1 MSVHNEPSIEDIIKE
16 INHLRNRV
24 STLEA
29 RVGPTKE
36 EARKQRSIAAGLRFD
51 VLRRDGFRCTYC
63 GVQGTRRSLRVDH
76 VVPIA
81 SGGKSTMSNLTTAC
95 EPCNAGKSDK
105 ILDETVT
112 PSYESEWTSPR
123 PAPRIKNTEPVLSAE
138 EMHVAA
144 AKILDMLNGY
154 TPKERL

>member
-16 INHLRNRV
+16 INHLRDRV
-24 STLEA
+24 KTLES

-105 ILDETVT
+105 ILDEA
-112 PSYESEWTSPR
+112 PSPSSESEWAKPR
-123 PAPRIKNTEPVLSAE
+123 PTLRPPNTEPLLSRE
-138 EMHVAA
+138 EVAVEA
-144 AKILDMLNGY
+144 AKILEMLKG
-154 TPKERL
+154 TTSEVKP

>member
-63 GVQGTRRSLRVDH
+63 GVTAEASELRVDH
-76 VVPIA
+76 VLPVCR
-81 SGGKSTMSNLTTAC
+81 GGQST
-95 EPCNAGKSDK
+95 
-105 ILDETVT
+105 
-112 PSYESEWTSPR
+112 Y
-123 PAPRIKNTEPVLSAE
+123 
-138 EMHVAA
+138 
-144 AKILDMLNGY
+144 
-154 TPKERL
+154 